1 MIKTVKIFQEYELN
15 IDDLSEKKL
24 SNNIND
30 DKIKENNS
38 LYFIDIQIEK
48 LILKFN
54 LDIDLSLNDKSKN
67 TPRFII
73 VLFEL
78 PKIIISSTDY
88 RFNIL
93 FNFKNVGIA
102 RDSSMNKNYTIDT
115 SDSNGIEKILDI
127 QCQDTMKI
135 SDLSQLDHFL
145 EIEKDVNLLI
155 IKYSILL
162 NTHKIE
168 VKIPPIYFLFDHEL
182 LFFLLNFFNSLR
194 KANLEKEDYLRQ
206 LMIKSDFIRANKIF
220 NPIEKDFEPINNSS
234 KQLEIK
240 IKVKETNLEIIF
252 KKELFLSVKITDI
265 NIGYNLK
272 ENELLVQTIINS
284 VIDERF
290 ISNNNKNIIFDD
302 PKLTIVY
309 NDNLMKITIT
319 KPKITFLNRIIMDIV
334 EYFYYILMIEV
345 FGYNSQS
352 EVKEKLDNI
361 TNINLKSI
369 KKVKNKRKSII
380 GNLNTEDKSKFIL
393 IQ

>member
-1 MIKTVKIFQEYELN
+1 
-15 IDDLSEKKL
+15 
-24 SNNIND
+24 
-30 DKIKENNS
+30 
-38 LYFIDIQIEK
+38 
-48 LILKFN
+48 
-54 LDIDLSLNDKSKN
+54 
-67 TPRFII
+67 
-73 VLFEL
+73 
-78 PKIIISSTDY
+78 
-88 RFNIL
+88 
-93 FNFKNVGIA
+93 
-102 RDSSMNKNYTIDT
+102 
-115 SDSNGIEKILDI
+115 
-127 QCQDTMKI
+127 
-135 SDLSQLDHFL
+135 
-145 EIEKDVNLLI
+145 
-155 IKYSILL
+155 
-162 NTHKIE
+162 
-168 VKIPPIYFLFDHEL
+168 
-182 LFFLLNFFNSLR
+182 
-194 KANLEKEDYLRQ
+194 
-206 LMIKSDFIRANKIF
+206 MIKSDFIRANKIF

>member
-155 IKYSILL
+155 IKYSILM

-182 LFFLLNFFNSLR
+182 L
-194 KANLEKEDYLRQ
+194 
-206 LMIKSDFIRANKIF
+206 
-220 NPIEKDFEPINNSS
+220 
-234 KQLEIK
+234 
-240 IKVKETNLEIIF
+240 
-252 KKELFLSVKITDI
+252 
-265 NIGYNLK
+265 
-272 ENELLVQTIINS
+272 
-284 VIDERF
+284 
-290 ISNNNKNIIFDD
+290 
-302 PKLTIVY
+302 
-309 NDNLMKITIT
+309 
-319 KPKITFLNRIIMDIV
+319 
-334 EYFYYILMIEV
+334 
-345 FGYNSQS
+345 
-352 EVKEKLDNI
+352 
-361 TNINLKSI
+361 
-369 KKVKNKRKSII
+369 
-380 GNLNTEDKSKFIL
+380 
-393 IQ
+393 